1 MQWRRRACRRLRNEP
16 KLTFTRGTNVKNQ
29 CSWSISLRSKAVF
42 LLFAWLFC
50 ANSVAAQK
58 HEIGLTIGSA
68 QPEDV
73 LTEAG
78 RTNVKNGFAFQFDYS
93 GRIFNAGVVALY
105 ANTPFAIA
113 TNNTIEVPQLVSAS
127 PREYR
132 SYYFTPGLKVK
143 VLPDARVS
151 PYVVGGYGFAR
162 LVPRNRAANDT
173 VDIFD
178 RVKEFSQAYSFGG
191 GADVKINEHIAIRG
205 EVRSYHTKPFD
216 LESFGVEVPGVD
228 LSFLRE
234 RQRNLFVTGGI
245 VFRF

>member
-1 MQWRRRACRRLRNEP
+1 LRN
-16 KLTFTRGTNVKNQ
+16 
-29 CSWSISLRSKAVF
+29 KAV
-42 LLFAWLFC
+42 LLFFAFLFC
-50 ANSVAAQK
+50 AGSVVAQR

-73 LTEAG
+73 LTDAG
-78 RTNVKNGFAFQFDYS
+78 RTNVKKGFAFQFDYS

-113 TNNTIEVPQLVSAS
+113 ASNTIEVPQVVSGT

-132 SYYFTPGLKVK
+132 SYYFTPGLKLK
-143 VLPDARVS
+143 VLPDGKVS

-162 LVPRNRAANDT
+162 LTPRNRPANET

-191 GADVKINEHIAIRG
+191 GADVKINDHIGIRG
-205 EVRSYHTKPFD
+205 EVRSYNTKPFD
-216 LESFGVEVPGVD
+216 LESFGVDVPGVD

-234 RQRNLFVTGGI
+234 RQRNLFVTGGV
-245 VFRF
+245 VFQF

>member
-1 MQWRRRACRRLRNEP
+1 M
-16 KLTFTRGTNVKNQ
+16 
-29 CSWSISLRSKAVF
+29 RSKAVF
-42 LLFAWLFC
+42 LLWVFVLT
-50 ANSVAAQK
+50 SSYVLAQT

-78 RTNVKNGFAFQFDYS
+78 RTNVKKGFALQFDYS
-93 GRIFNAGVVALY
+93 GQIFKVGNVVALY
-105 ANTPFAIA
+105 GNTPFAIA
-113 TNNTIEVPQLVSAS
+113 TNNTIEVPQLVSGT

-143 VLPDARVS
+143 LLPDAKVS

-162 LVPRNRAANDT
+162 LTPRNRAASET

-191 GADVKINEHIAIRG
+191 GADIKIKDHIALRG
-205 EVRSYHTKPFD
+205 EVRSYQTKPFD
-216 LESFGVEVPGVD
+216 LESFGVDVPGVD

>member
-1 MQWRRRACRRLRNEP
+1 M
-16 KLTFTRGTNVKNQ
+16 
-29 CSWSISLRSKAVF
+29 RSKIVF
-42 LLFAWLFC
+42 LFFALLLS
-50 ANSVAAQK
+50 ASSVAAQQ

-78 RTNVKNGFAFQFDYS
+78 RTNVQKGFAFQFDYS
-93 GRIFNAGVVALY
+93 GRIFGAGVVALY
-105 ANTPFAIA
+105 GNTPFAIA
-113 TNNTIEVPQLVSAS
+113 TSNTIEVPQLVSGT

-132 SYYFTPGLKVK
+132 SYYFTPGLKLK
-143 VLPDARVS
+143 VLPGAKVS

-162 LVPRNRAANDT
+162 LTPRNRPANET

-178 RVKEFSQAYSFGG
+178 RIKEFSQAYSFGG
-191 GADVKINEHIAIRG
+191 GVDVKISDHVALRG
-205 EVRSYHTKPFD
+205 EARSYNTKPFD
-216 LESFGVEVPGVD
+216 LERFGVDVPGVD

>member
-1 MQWRRRACRRLRNEP
+1 
-16 KLTFTRGTNVKNQ
+16 
-29 CSWSISLRSKAVF
+29 LRSKVVF
-42 LLFAWLFC
+42 LFFALLLG
-50 ANSVAAQK
+50 ANSVAAQQ

-78 RTNVKNGFAFQFDYS
+78 RTNVKKGFAFQFDYS
-93 GRIFNAGVVALY
+93 GQIFKVGNVVALY

-113 TNNTIEVPQLVSAS
+113 TNNTIEVPQLVSGT
-127 PREYR
+127 PRDYR

-143 VLPDARVS
+143 LLPDGKVS

-162 LVPRNRAANDT
+162 LTPRNRPANET
-173 VDIFD
+173 IDIFD
-178 RVKEFSQAYSFGG
+178 RIKEFSQAYSFGG
-191 GADVKINEHIAIRG
+191 GADVKLKDHIALRG

-216 LESFGVEVPGVD
+216 LERFGVEVPGVD

-234 RQRNLFVTGGI
+234 RQRNIFVTGGI